1 MLVKKPRK
9 NTCTCTCTE
18 ITILTLHD
26 KNLED
31 HKIILALILLVN
43 KS

>member
-9 NTCTCTCTE
+9 NTCTCTE